1 MTTIDPVPRRGR
13 HRIRLALKE
22 PLLHFF
28 VLGACLFLLF
38 AWLNRGMMQAPDE
51 VVVDQARVD
60 GLVAQFER
68 VWQRPPSPEEVR
80 GLIDGWV
87 REEILYREGVALGLD
102 VNDSV
107 VRRRVAQKVAFI
119 ADGIAPR
126 EPTDVE
132 LEQWLQTHADQY
144 RIQPV
149 YELQQVYFDPAKHD
163 ADLGDRL
170 QTLASTL
177 DMSTEPPEG
186 NVTLLPA
193 ELLSAGTSEIMRT
206 FGGEFAEA
214 LAALPVG
221 EWQGPVLSAYGLHLV
236 RVNAVTPA
244 RRPVLEDVR
253 AAVERDWSA
262 AQSEELDEAFYQA
275 VRDRYTVRTIA
286 DAAAATGSGSPNS
299 R

>member
-1 MTTIDPVPRRGR
+1 MTTFDPVPGSGQR
-13 HRIRLALKE
+13 RIRQALKE

-28 VLGACLFLLF
+28 LLGAGLFLLF
-38 AWLNRGMMQAPDE
+38 ASLNRGVMQVPDE

-87 REEILYREGVALGLD
+87 REEIMYREGVALGLD

-107 VRRRVAQKVAFI
+107 VRRRVAQKMAFI
-119 ADGIAPR
+119 ADGIAAT
-126 EPTDVE
+126 EPTDAE

-144 RIQPV
+144 RNEPV
-149 YELQQVYFDPAKHD
+149 YELQQVYFNPAKHD

-170 QTLASTL
+170 QKVASTL
-177 DMSTEPPEG
+177 GMSIEPPEG
-186 NVTLLPA
+186 DITMLPA
-193 ELLSAGTSEIMRT
+193 KLPSAGIGEIMRI
-206 FGGEFAEA
+206 FGGDFVNA

-221 EWQGPVLSAYGLHLV
+221 EWQGPVRSAYGLHLV

-244 RRPVLEDVR
+244 GEPILADVR

-262 AQSEELDEAFYQA
+262 AQSEELNEAFYQA
-275 VRDRYTVRTIA
+275 VRERYTVRTVV
-286 DAAAATGSGSPNS
+286 DAAAATGSGASSS